1 MRRTA
6 IVLVTLFLAP
16 VWLGIV
22 TATTPDEITLD
33 GDMGDWDN
41 DTLQSTDSNSV
52 TFRMTWN
59 ETHLFVGWSGT
70 DWASESEGADLFVY
84 LNTSEGG
91 SPLSKDWNLAQTLPF
106 AADHAF
112 VLEDNSYSSLQTYDG
127 SGWVDSTSTASSWI
141 GWSGNPN
148 TEIAIPC

>member
-41 DTLQSTDSNSV
+41 
-52 TFRMTWN
+52 
-59 ETHLFVGWSGT
+59 ET
-70 DWASESEGADLFVY
+70 
-84 LNTSEGG
+84 
-91 SPLSKDWNLAQTLPF
+91 
-106 AADHAF
+106 
-112 VLEDNSYSSLQTYDG
+112 
-127 SGWVDSTSTASSWI
+127 
-141 GWSGNPN
+141 
-148 TEIAIPC
+148 